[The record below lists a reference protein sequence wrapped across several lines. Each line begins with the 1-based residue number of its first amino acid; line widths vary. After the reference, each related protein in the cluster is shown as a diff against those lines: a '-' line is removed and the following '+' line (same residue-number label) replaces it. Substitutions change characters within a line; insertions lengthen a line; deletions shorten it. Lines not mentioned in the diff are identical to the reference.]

1 MSYINRILLNNKQ
14 EANIKDSSPYR
25 DVYITD
31 EKEMAK
37 MAKCTILMLQ
47 LLKFMGDRSHIL
59 VAKLLKDVVNVKE
72 PLIYTSEILLQIS
85 SIHEGFNTVKPDFQ
99 CHNAV
104 TGGAVENEK
113 LHFYIPR
120 IYI

>member
-1 MSYINRILLNNKQ
+1 
-14 EANIKDSSPYR
+14 
-25 DVYITD
+25 
-31 EKEMAK
+31 
-37 MAKCTILMLQ
+37 MLQ

-72 PLIYTSEILLQIS
+72 PLIYTSEILLHIS
-85 SIHEGFNTVKPDFQ
+85 SICEGINTVTPPFK
-99 CHNAV
+99 CHNSV
-104 TGGAVENEK
+104 TGGAVEKEK